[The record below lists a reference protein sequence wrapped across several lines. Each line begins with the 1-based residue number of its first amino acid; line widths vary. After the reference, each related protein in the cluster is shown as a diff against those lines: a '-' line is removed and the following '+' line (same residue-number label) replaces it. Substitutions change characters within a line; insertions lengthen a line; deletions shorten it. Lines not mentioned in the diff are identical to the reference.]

1 MKIKIDNISYVVNL
15 TEEEL
20 FKFFEVNSIDV
31 SLAEE
36 KA

>member
-1 MKIKIDNISYVVNL
+1 MKIKIDDISYVINL

-20 FKFFEVNSIDV
+20 FEFFEVNSIDV

-36 KA
+36 E

>member
-1 MKIKIDNISYVVNL
+1 MKIKIDNTNYLVNL

-31 SLAEE
+31 SLEE
-36 KA
+36 EE